1 MCRPRKVKH
10 SGSLIALVRP
20 NGDFLVVGKRIGAWY
35 GSPRVWG
42 EGVIVEL
49 LDGGEGD
56 CRVLLDGRDHSLG
69 FYRHELTVPKPPV
82 FDASDFAAWTR

>member
-1 MCRPRKVKH
+1 MR
-10 SGSLIALVRP
+10 I

-42 EGVIVEL
+42 EGVIVER
-49 LDGGEGD
+49 LDGVLGD
-56 CRVLLDGRDHSLG
+56 CAVLLDGWDRPLG

-82 FDASDFAAWTR
+82 FDASDFSAWSR

>member
-1 MCRPRKVKH
+1 M
-10 SGSLIALVRP
+10 IALARI

-42 EGVIVEL
+42 EGVVVEL
-49 LDGGEGD
+49 LDDSEGD
-56 CRVLLDGRDHSLG
+56 CRVLLDDWDRPLG

-82 FDASDFAAWTR
+82 FDSTSWAAWSR